1 MDPAQ
6 ALRSIAFQ
14 LERAGAPTYR
24 VRAFRRAAQ
33 VVTGL
38 PADELARRIGAATL
52 TDLPGIG
59 PATAAVIEQAA
70 AGEEPAYLSRL
81 LAEAGPLSAPACEL
95 PCAVTAIRTRTGRKL
110 FKTPARAGLV
120 QPKVAA

>member
-59 PATAAVIEQAA
+59 QATAAVIEQAA
-70 AGEEPAYLSRL
+70 AGRSRPTS
-81 LAEAGPLSAPACEL
+81 AGCWRRPGRLSAPACEL